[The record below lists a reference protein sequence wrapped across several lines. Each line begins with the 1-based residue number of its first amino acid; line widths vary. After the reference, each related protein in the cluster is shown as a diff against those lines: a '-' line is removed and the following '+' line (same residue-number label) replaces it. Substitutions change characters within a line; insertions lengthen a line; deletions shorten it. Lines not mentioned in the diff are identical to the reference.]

1 LVSTVIKN
9 WDNNTWLSSNDYIRA
24 FNIFLTK
31 NAKLSSK
38 SRILDIGCGRGKIIG
53 TLSSKLKLKNKPIG
67 IDIVNHKDRD
77 KRFNFKKINASIFY
91 SKNKKKFDLILI
103 KQTIHLLSI
112 YEIKKVLS
120 LSKKNLSPN
129 GKILIFTLN
138 TNNNKIPTFELMKN
152 KLIKSLKRDKKIL
165 NLIIKLHPNKII
177 KKFIYKV
184 RISKKKY
191 LKMIQKRYIS
201 ILLPLSLKEL
211 SNGIKQIDLKFNKLL
226 RFNDNLIC
234 IIIKN

>member
-1 LVSTVIKN
+1 VSTVIKN
-9 WDNNTWLSSNDYIRA
+9 WDNNTWLSSQDYIRS
-24 FNIFLTK
+24 FNKFLIK
-31 NAKLSSK
+31 NIKLSSK

-53 TLSSKLKLKNKPIG
+53 ALNSKLKLKNKPIG
-67 IDIVNHKDRD
+67 IDVVNHKDRD

-91 SKNKKKFDLILI
+91 STNKKKFDLILI

-112 YEIKKVLS
+112 NEIKKVLS

-138 TNNNKIPTFELMKN
+138 TSNNEIPTFKLMKN
-152 KLIKSLKRDKKIL
+152 KLTKSLKRDKKIL
-165 NLIIKLHPNKII
+165 DLIIKLYTNKII

-184 RISKKKY
+184 KISKKKY
-191 LKMIQKRYIS
+191 LKMIKKRYIS
-201 ILLPLSLKEL
+201 ILLLMTMNQL
-211 SNGIKQIDLKFNKLL
+211 SNGIKEINSKFDKIL

-234 IIIKN
+234 IIIKK